1 MQGRRLYEAWILCVN
16 EDVHAMGHTFYVS
29 MSFRNING
37 DLGMISVTLQ
47 EVELREITSMWVL

>member
-1 MQGRRLYEAWILCVN
+1 MPWDR
-16 EDVHAMGHTFYVS
+16 FYVS